1 MVNRPFL
8 FVSTFLHALLFSA
21 MALPFPA
28 AAAIGPLGESPG
40 IVRTVPGENQSEVA
54 PTTPI
59 IVEFTKQIDPRTLT
73 EETFQ
78 VEGAEGVIY
87 YDPETKSAIWTP
99 IAPLAPSKQY
109 QVDVTNEIADLEGR
123 HLPFSYHWTFSTRS
137 TEGAPLDIRQTTPPE
152 NASHVSVETPI
163 SVTFNKPIEP
173 ASLRPDS
180 IVVFDEE
187 KVKGVIAYE
196 PVTQTVTFLPLLP
209 LGYRE
214 RYTVILKEGI
224 EDRDGN
230 PLLTAESWS
239 FTTEGPPTPL
249 SQIHP

>member
-8 FVSTFLHALLFSA
+8 FVSKFLHALLFSA

-28 AAAIGPLGESPG
+28 AAAIGPIGEAPG
-40 IVRTVPGENQSEVA
+40 IVRTVPGENESEVA

-59 IVEFTKQIDPRTLT
+59 IVEFTKQVDPRTVT
-73 EETFQ
+73 AETFH
-78 VEGAEGVIY
+78 VEGAEGVVHY
-87 YDPETKSAIWTP
+87 NPETKSATWTP

-109 QVDVTNEIADLEGR
+109 QVAVTGDITDLEGR
-123 HLPFSYHWTFSTRS
+123 HLPFSYRWTFSTRS
-137 TEGAPLDIRQTTPPE
+137 TEEAPLDVQQTTPPE
-152 NASHVSVETPI
+152 NAIHVPVETPI

-187 KVKGVIAYE
+187 NVKGVIAYE